1 MFKYRN
7 EIIQLLTKWKT
18 HIIILIAVVL
28 LFIVILMLMKNNEPS
43 EYMTTSNAYNSQFN
57 NNEKYNKNKNDN
69 NLSTSS
75 KENSTIYVDVK
86 GAVKLPDVY
95 KMKKNDRVKD
105 VLKKAKVSENADIT
119 KINLSEKLTD
129 QKMIYIP
136 NKNET
141 KLNAT
146 LTNQSN
152 LDTSESIKVN
162 LNTANEREL
171 LNIPGIGPTKVKEII
186 KYRKEKGQFNKVE
199 DLKQV
204 RGIGGK
210 TFEKLKDYFTT

>member
-1 MFKYRN
+1 
-7 EIIQLLTKWKT
+7 
-18 HIIILIAVVL
+18 
-28 LFIVILMLMKNNEPS
+28 
-43 EYMTTSNAYNSQFN
+43 
-57 NNEKYNKNKNDN
+57 
-69 NLSTSS
+69 
-75 KENSTIYVDVK
+75 
-86 GAVKLPDVY
+86 
-95 KMKKNDRVKD
+95 MKKNDRVKD

-146 LTNQSN
+146 PTNQSDLN
-152 LDTSESIKVN
+152 TSESIKVN

-171 LNIPGIGPTKVKEII
+171 LNVPGIGPTKVKEII
-186 KYRKEKGQFNKVE
+186 KYREEKGQFNKVE

>member
-43 EYMTTSNAYNSQFN
+43 EYMTTSNANNSQFN
-57 NNEKYNKNKNDN
+57 NNEKYNKNDN

-95 KMKKNDRVKD
+95 EMKKNDRVKD

-146 LTNQSN
+146 PTNQSDLN
-152 LDTSESIKVN
+152 TSESIKVN

-171 LNIPGIGPTKVKEII
+171 LNVPGIGPTKVKEII
-186 KYRKEKGQFNKVE
+186 KYREEKGQFNKVE

>member
-7 EIIQLLTKWKT
+7 EIIQLLTKWKI

-28 LFIVILMLMKNNEPS
+28 LFIVILMLMKNNETS
-43 EYMTTSNAYNSQFN
+43 EHMTTSNANNSQFN
-57 NNEKYNKNKNDN
+57 NNEKYNKNDN

-95 KMKKNDRVKD
+95 EMKKNDRVKD

-141 KLNAT
+141 KINAT
-146 LTNQSN
+146 PTNQSN
-152 LDTSESIKVN
+152 LNTSESIKVN
-162 LNTANEREL
+162 LNTANEKEL
-171 LNIPGIGPTKVKEII
+171 LNVPGIGPTKVKEII
-186 KYRKEKGQFNKVE
+186 KYREEKGQFNNVE

>member
-43 EYMTTSNAYNSQFN
+43 EYMTTSNANNSQFN
-57 NNEKYNKNKNDN
+57 NNEKYNKNKN

-95 KMKKNDRVKD
+95 EMKKNDRVKD

-141 KLNAT
+141 KINAT
-146 LTNQSN
+146 PTNQSDLN
-152 LDTSESIKVN
+152 TSESIKVN

-186 KYRKEKGQFNKVE
+186 KYREEKGQFNKVE

>member
-43 EYMTTSNAYNSQFN
+43 EYMTTSNANNSQFN
-57 NNEKYNKNKNDN
+57 NNKNDN

-95 KMKKNDRVKD
+95 EMKKNDRVKD

-146 LTNQSN
+146 PTNQSDLN
-152 LDTSESIKVN
+152 TSESIKVN

-171 LNIPGIGPTKVKEII
+171 LNVPGIGPTKVKEII
-186 KYRKEKGQFNKVE
+186 KYREEKGQFNKVE

>member
-119 KINLSEKLTD
+119 KIN
-129 QKMIYIP
+129 YIP

-171 LNIPGIGPTKVKEII
+171 LNVPGIGPTKVKEII
-186 KYRKEKGQFNKVE
+186 KYREEKGQFNKVE

>member
-28 LFIVILMLMKNNEPS
+28 LFIVILMLMKNNETS
-43 EYMTTSNAYNSQFN
+43 EHMTTSNANNSQFN
-57 NNEKYNKNKNDN
+57 NNEKYNKNDN

-95 KMKKNDRVKD
+95 EMKKNDRVKD

-141 KLNAT
+141 KINAT
-146 LTNQSN
+146 PTNQSN
-152 LDTSESIKVN
+152 LNTSESIKVN
-162 LNTANEREL
+162 LNTANEKEL
-171 LNIPGIGPTKVKEII
+171 INVPGIGPTKVKEII
-186 KYRKEKGQFNKVE
+186 KYREEKGQFKNVE

>member
-28 LFIVILMLMKNNEPS
+28 LFIVILMLMKNNETS
-43 EYMTTSNAYNSQFN
+43 EHMTTSNANNSQFN
-57 NNEKYNKNKNDN
+57 NNEKYNKNDN

-171 LNIPGIGPTKVKEII
+171 LNVPGIGPTKVKEII
-186 KYRKEKGQFNKVE
+186 KYREEKGQFNKVE

-210 TFEKLKDYFTT
+210 TFEKLKDYFTI

>member
-7 EIIQLLTKWKT
+7 EIIRLLTKWKT

-28 LFIVILMLMKNNEPS
+28 LFIVILMLMKNNETS
-43 EYMTTSNAYNSQFN
+43 EHMKTSNANNSKFN
-57 NNEKYNKNKNDN
+57 NNEKYNKNDN

-95 KMKKNDRVKD
+95 EMKKNDRVKD

-146 LTNQSN
+146 PTNQSDLN
-152 LDTSESIKVN
+152 TSESIKVN
-162 LNTANEREL
+162 LNTANEKEL
-171 LNIPGIGPTKVKEII
+171 LNVPGIGPTKVKEII
-186 KYRKEKGQFNKVE
+186 KYREEKGQFNKVE

>member
-1 MFKYRN
+1 
-7 EIIQLLTKWKT
+7 
-18 HIIILIAVVL
+18 
-28 LFIVILMLMKNNEPS
+28 MLMKNNEPS

-105 VLKKAKVSENADIT
+105 VLKKAKISENADIT

-171 LNIPGIGPTKVKEII
+171 LNVPGIGPTKVKEII
-186 KYRKEKGQFNKVE
+186 KYREEKGQFNKVE

>member
-28 LFIVILMLMKNNEPS
+28 LFIVILMLMKNNETS
-43 EYMTTSNAYNSQFN
+43 EHMTTSNANNSQFN
-57 NNEKYNKNKNDN
+57 NNEKYNKNDN

-171 LNIPGIGPTKVKEII
+171 LNVPGIGPTKVKEII
-186 KYRKEKGQFNKVE
+186 KYREEKGQFNKVE

>member
-171 LNIPGIGPTKVKEII
+171 LNVPGIGPTKVKEII
-186 KYRKEKGQFNKVE
+186 KYREEKVE

>member
-105 VLKKAKVSENADIT
+105 VLKKAKISENADIT

-171 LNIPGIGPTKVKEII
+171 LNVPGIGPTKVKEII
-186 KYRKEKGQFNKVE
+186 KYREKKGQFNKVE

>member
-43 EYMTTSNAYNSQFN
+43 EYMTTSNANNSQFN
-57 NNEKYNKNKNDN
+57 NNEKYNKNDN

-95 KMKKNDRVKD
+95 EMKKNDRVKD

-162 LNTANEREL
+162 LNTANEKEL
-171 LNIPGIGPTKVKEII
+171 LNVPGIGPTKVKEII
-186 KYRKEKGQFNKVE
+186 KYREEKGQFNKVE

>member
-43 EYMTTSNAYNSQFN
+43 EYMTTSNANNSQFN

-86 GAVKLPDVY
+86 GAVKLPDDY
-95 KMKKNDRVKD
+95 EMKKNDRVKD

-171 LNIPGIGPTKVKEII
+171 LNVPGIGPTKVKEII
-186 KYRKEKGQFNKVE
+186 KYREEKGQFNKVE

>member
-43 EYMTTSNAYNSQFN
+43 EYMTTSNANNSQ
-57 NNEKYNKNKNDN
+57 KYNKNKNDN

-95 KMKKNDRVKD
+95 EMKKNDRVKD

-141 KLNAT
+141 KINAT
-146 LTNQSN
+146 PTNQSDLN
-152 LDTSESIKVN
+152 TSESIKVN

-171 LNIPGIGPTKVKEII
+171 LNVPGIGPTKVKEII
-186 KYRKEKGQFNKVE
+186 KYREEKGQFNKVE

>member
-57 NNEKYNKNKNDN
+57 NNEKYNKNDN

-105 VLKKAKVSENADIT
+105 VLKKAKISENADIT

-171 LNIPGIGPTKVKEII
+171 LNVPGIGPTKVKEII
-186 KYRKEKGQFNKVE
+186 KYREEKGQFNKVE

>member
-28 LFIVILMLMKNNEPS
+28 LFIVILMLMKNNETS
-43 EYMTTSNAYNSQFN
+43 EHMTTSNANNSQFN
-57 NNEKYNKNKNDN
+57 NNEKYNKNDN

-95 KMKKNDRVKD
+95 EMKKNDRVKD

-141 KLNAT
+141 KINAT
-146 LTNQSN
+146 PTNQSN
-152 LDTSESIKVN
+152 LNTSESIKVN
-162 LNTANEREL
+162 LNTANEKEL
-171 LNIPGIGPTKVKEII
+171 LNVPGIGPTKVKEII
-186 KYRKEKGQFNKVE
+186 KYREEKVQFNKVE

-210 TFEKLKDYFTT
+210 TFEKLKDYFTI

>member
-43 EYMTTSNAYNSQFN
+43 EYMTTSNANNSQFN
-57 NNEKYNKNKNDN
+57 NNEKYNKNDN

-129 QKMIYIP
+129 QKLIYIP

-171 LNIPGIGPTKVKEII
+171 LNVPGIGPTKVKEII
-186 KYRKEKGQFNKVE
+186 KYREEKGQFNKVE

>member
-1 MFKYRN
+1 
-7 EIIQLLTKWKT
+7 
-18 HIIILIAVVL
+18 
-28 LFIVILMLMKNNEPS
+28 
-43 EYMTTSNAYNSQFN
+43 
-57 NNEKYNKNKNDN
+57 
-69 NLSTSS
+69 
-75 KENSTIYVDVK
+75 
-86 GAVKLPDVY
+86 
-95 KMKKNDRVKD
+95 MKKNDRVKD
-105 VLKKAKVSENADIT
+105 VLKKAKISENADIT

-171 LNIPGIGPTKVKEII
+171 LNVPGIGPTKVKEII
-186 KYRKEKGQFNKVE
+186 KYREEKGQFNKVE

>member
-57 NNEKYNKNKNDN
+57 NNEKYNKNDN

-105 VLKKAKVSENADIT
+105 VLKKAKISENADIT

-129 QKMIYIP
+129 KKMIYIP

-171 LNIPGIGPTKVKEII
+171 LNVPGIGPTKVKEII
-186 KYRKEKGQFNKVE
+186 KYREEKGQFNKVE

>member
-28 LFIVILMLMKNNEPS
+28 LFIVILMLMKNNETS
-43 EYMTTSNAYNSQFN
+43 EHMTTSNANNSQFN
-57 NNEKYNKNKNDN
+57 NNEKYNKNDN

-105 VLKKAKVSENADIT
+105 VLKKAKISENADIT

-171 LNIPGIGPTKVKEII
+171 LNVPGIGPTKVKEII
-186 KYRKEKGQFNKVE
+186 KYREEKGQFNKVE

>member
-57 NNEKYNKNKNDN
+57 NNEKYNKNDN

-95 KMKKNDRVKD
+95 EMKKNDRVKD

-171 LNIPGIGPTKVKEII
+171 LNVPGIGPTKVKEII
-186 KYRKEKGQFNKVE
+186 KYREEKGQFNKVE

>member
-28 LFIVILMLMKNNEPS
+28 LFIVILMLMKNNETS
-43 EYMTTSNAYNSQFN
+43 EHMTTSNANNSQFN
-57 NNEKYNKNKNDN
+57 NNEKYNKNDN

-95 KMKKNDRVKD
+95 EMKKNDRVKD
-105 VLKKAKVSENADIT
+105 VLKKAKVSENTDIT

-141 KLNAT
+141 KINAT
-146 LTNQSN
+146 PTNQSN
-152 LDTSESIKVN
+152 LNTSESIKVN
-162 LNTANEREL
+162 LNTANEKEL
-171 LNIPGIGPTKVKEII
+171 LNVPGIGPTKVKEII
-186 KYRKEKGQFNKVE
+186 KYREEKGQFNKVE

-210 TFEKLKDYFTT
+210 TFEKLKDYFTI

>member
-43 EYMTTSNAYNSQFN
+43 EYMTTSNANNSQFN

-95 KMKKNDRVKD
+95 EMKKNDRVKD
-105 VLKKAKVSENADIT
+105 VLKKLKFLKMLILQKSIYL
-119 KINLSEKLTD
+119 KNLLIE
-129 QKMIYIP
+129 KMIYIP

-141 KLNAT
+141 KINAT
-146 LTNQSN
+146 PTNQSDLN
-152 LDTSESIKVN
+152 TSESIKVN

-171 LNIPGIGPTKVKEII
+171 LNVPGIGPTKVKEII
-186 KYRKEKGQFNKVE
+186 KYREEKGT
-199 DLKQV
+199 
-204 RGIGGK
+204 I
-210 TFEKLKDYFTT
+210 